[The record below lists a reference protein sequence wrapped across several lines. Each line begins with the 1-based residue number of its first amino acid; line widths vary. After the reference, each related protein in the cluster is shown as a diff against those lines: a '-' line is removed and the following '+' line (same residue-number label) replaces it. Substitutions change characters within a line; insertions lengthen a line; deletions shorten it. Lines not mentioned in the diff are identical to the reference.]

1 MVYAQTLNKK
11 CSQVTERK
19 IANRAD
25 LKALFYPRNIAVIG
39 VSHNKV
45 SGIKYVKAH
54 EVSGFPGGV
63 YPINPKYPEIDGR
76 KIYPSLEADGVPD
89 IDVAIIAVPA
99 PNVPEVIRDCHKKG
113 VKFGIIF
120 SSGFSDSGR
129 DDLEQEL
136 RKAIAEGPTRIVG
149 PNCLGVYNQESR
161 ESFFYGRNY
170 DLLGNISFVSQSG
183 GTTARLLVSLQ
194 SIGIGCHNVVSAG
207 NMTDVSMAD
216 FLRYFKAEAKTK
228 VIVLYMENV
237 GNGRDFL
244 AALGET
250 TLVKP
255 VIIWKG
261 GQSDVGAVAA
271 KSHTGGLAGSYQIW
285 SAALRQHGAILAE
298 NFEEMRDFAATL
310 SVNQTLP
317 HGDHV
322 AIVLSGG
329 GIGVEFTDAM
339 RKFGLEVP
347 ELATET
353 QKKLSEFIPTI
364 NTSFRNPVDLG
375 EYGYV
380 PQYYGRALRIITED
394 PNVDAVLTVREPERS
409 AWFEESLNIKDFD
422 GQNLLALKVAL
433 EVGKPIFMN
442 LSPNSDLPVD
452 YALRYAFRKRLLQEI
467 GIPTIDYT
475 PHVGKLLL
483 QLVAYS
489 RYLQQGAK
497 KTN

>member
-1 MVYAQTLNKK
+1 MPAQPRTKK
-11 CSQVTERK
+11 TSQVQQRN

-25 LKALFYPRNIAVIG
+25 LKALFYPKNIAVIG
-39 VSHNKV
+39 VSHNAV

-76 KIYPSLEADGVPD
+76 KIYPSLEAEGVPD

-99 PNVPEVIRDCHKKG
+99 PNVPAVIRDCHKKG
-113 VKFGIIF
+113 VKFAIIF

-129 DDLEQEL
+129 EDLDQDL
-136 RKAIAEGPTRIVG
+136 RKAISEGPTRVVG
-149 PNCLGVYNQESR
+149 PNCLGVFNQESR

-170 DLLGNISFVSQSG
+170 DLVGNISFVSQSG
-183 GTTARLLVSLQ
+183 GTTARLLVFMQ

-207 NMTDVSMAD
+207 NMVDVSMAD

-237 GNGRDFL
+237 VDGRDFL
-244 AALGET
+244 AALRET
-250 TLVKP
+250 TRVKP

-261 GQSDVGAVAA
+261 GQSDVGAAAA
-271 KSHTGGLAGSYQIW
+271 KSHTGGLAGSYQTW
-285 SAALRQHGAILAE
+285 SAALRQHGAIIAE
-298 NFEEMRDFAATL
+298 NFEEMRDFTVTL
-310 SVNQTLP
+310 AVNQTLP
-317 HGDHV
+317 NGNRV

-339 RKFGLEVP
+339 RKLGLAVP
-347 ELATET
+347 ELSPDT
-353 QKKLSEFIPTI
+353 QKKLAEFIPVI
-364 NTSFRNPVDLG
+364 NSSFRNPIDLG

-380 PQYYGRALRIITED
+380 PQYYGRALRIVAED
-394 PNVDAVLTVREPERS
+394 PNVDAILTVREPERS
-409 AWFEESLNIKDFD
+409 AWFEETLKIKDFD
-422 GQNLLALKVAL
+422 GANLQALKVAL

-442 LSPNSDLPVD
+442 LSPNSDLPED
-452 YALRYAFRKRLLQEI
+452 YTLRYAFRKRLLQEI
-467 GIPTIDYT
+467 GVPTIDYT

-483 QLVAYS
+483 QLAAY
-489 RYLQQGAK
+489 K
-497 KTN
+497 KFRDHVH